1 MRATSIVLVLLV
13 VILSFGAAPPYPRE
27 RIAALVEQLGDDDF
41 DRREDASSR
50 LEALGDSAV
59 IPLYRARNS
68 SDLETRRRSTR
79 LHKTLGARLRVFEY
93 GEHAGNVLGVAFS
106 PDGKRVVSS
115 SSDGTVR
122 LLDAR
127 SGKLLRQLGHP
138 CARSVA
144 FLPDGK
150 SVISTGDGGD
160 QTVRLWNLETG
171 LEAKRFGTYQA
182 AVSGIAVSAD
192 GKRVLFGVSGHHTV
206 RLVQVE
212 TGKELQRFAHP
223 DHVHGIALSAD
234 GKMSVTGS
242 YDGIVRVWDNETG
255 QELKRLR
262 GHKDRVW
269 HVAISPDGKLAASGG
284 RESSV
289 RLWDVRTGRE
299 VREFA
304 GHTLGTHGLC
314 FSPDGRRLV
323 SGGYDGTARL
333 WDVRTGPQLHVFE
346 GHTGAVCDVAF
357 SPDGRS
363 LASVGSDRTVR
374 VWRVPQ

>member
-1 MRATSIVLVLLV
+1 MAAVLA
-13 VILSFGAAPPYPRE
+13 SFTFAAAPPYPRE
-27 RIAALVEQLGDDDF
+27 RITDLVKQLGDDDF

-50 LEALGDSAV
+50 LEALGDSAI

-68 SDLETRRRSTR
+68 SDLETRRRAIR
-79 LHKTLGARLRVFEY
+79 LHNTLGGRLRVFEY

-106 PDGKRVVSS
+106 PDGKRVASS

-127 SGKLLRQLGHP
+127 TGKLLRQLGHP
-138 CARSVA
+138 FARSVA

-171 LEAKRFGTYQA
+171 QEAKRFGTYESVVNGVA
-182 AVSGIAVSAD
+182 ISAD
-192 GKRVLFGVSGHHTV
+192 GKRVLFGVSAHHTV

-234 GKMSVTGS
+234 GKTSVTGS

-255 QELKRLR
+255 KELKHLR
-262 GHKDRVW
+262 GHKDQLW
-269 HVAISPDGKLAASGG
+269 AVAISPDGKLAASGG

-289 RLWDVRTGRE
+289 RLWDLKTGKE
-299 VREFA
+299 VRQFT
-304 GHTLGTHGLC
+304 GHASGTHGLC
-314 FSPDGRRLV
+314 FSPNGRRIV
-323 SGGYDGTARL
+323 SGSYDSTIRL
-333 WDVRTGPQLHVFE
+333 WDVRTGTELHRFD
-346 GHTGAVCDVAF
+346 GHAGVVYDVAF
-357 SPDGRS
+357 SPDGR
-363 LASVGSDRTVR
+363 LVAAGYYRTVR